1 MTDESLQRS
10 YPRLGGPGGVWAQR
24 AESLIGKTIGD
35 RYRIVSFVGGG
46 AVSTVFK
53 AKDLSTVRTVAL
65 KIMPECR
72 SASAEALKIF
82 EHGARLTIN
91 HPNLVAVHAC
101 GLTDDGAPWLAM
113 EYLEDSVTLAQV
125 LKQEPKMTLD
135 KIVILFKSI
144 CDALAYVH
152 NKGEVHFNIK
162 PTNIMIIRQ
171 QGEPDTVKIADFG
184 IGKIS
189 LEREMEI
196 YDDRLP
202 RYSSALYMSP
212 EQFQGQRIHA
222 QSDVYSI
229 GCMLYEAL
237 SGKPPLVGLTL
248 LDTMDRH
255 LREPPIPITDA
266 APQVP
271 PRLANVVMRCLHKEP
286 ARRYRTAEDLRNA
299 LDKVFNPGDPSSIV
313 LPSVPQTGTQL
324 ARKEHPM
331 FYVTFLLSAVLL
343 IVTIVIALSMALQ

>member
-10 YPRLGGPGGVWAQR
+10 YPRMGGPGGVWAQR
-24 AESLIGKTIGD
+24 AESLVGKTIGE
-35 RYRIVSFVGGG
+35 RYRIVSFIGGG

-53 AKDLSTVRTVAL
+53 AKDLSTARTVAL

-91 HPNLVAVHAC
+91 HPNLVVVHAC
-101 GLTDDGAPWLAM
+101 GLTEDGAPWLAM
-113 EYLEDSVTLAQV
+113 EYLEEAISLAQL
-125 LKQEPKMTLD
+125 LKQEQKLTLD
-135 KIVILFKSI
+135 RVVSLFQKI
-144 CDALAYVH
+144 CDALAYIH
-152 NKGEVHFNIK
+152 TKGEVHFNIK
-162 PTNIMIIRQ
+162 PTNIMIMRRE
-171 QGEPDTVKIADFG
+171 GEGDQVKIADFG

-255 LREPPIPITDA
+255 LREPPVPIQDA
-266 APQVP
+266 APHVP

-286 ARRYRTAEDLRNA
+286 ARRYRTAEELRAA
-299 LDKVFNPGDPSSIV
+299 LDKVFNPGDPSSVI
-313 LPSVPQTGTQL
+313 LPSVPQGTQL
-324 ARKEHPM
+324 ARKEHPL

-343 IVTIVIALSMALQ
+343 IITLVIAFTMALQ

>member
-1 MTDESLQRS
+1 MTDDSLQRS

-72 SASAEALKIF
+72 NASVEALKIF

-91 HPNLVAVHAC
+91 HPNLVMVHAC
-101 GLTDDGAPWLAM
+101 GLTEDGAPWLAM
-113 EYLEDSVTLAQV
+113 EYLEDAVPLAQIF
-125 LKQEPKMTLD
+125 KQEQHMTLD
-135 KIVILFKSI
+135 RVVHLFKSI
-144 CDALAYVH
+144 CDALAYIH
-152 NKGEVHFNIK
+152 AKGEVHFNIK
-162 PTNIMIIRQ
+162 PTNIMVTRKE
-171 QGEPDTVKIADFG
+171 GELETVKIADFG

-212 EQFQGQRIHA
+212 EQFQGQRIHP

-255 LREPPIPITDA
+255 LREPPVPIVDA
-266 APQVP
+266 APHVP
-271 PRLANVVMRCLHKEP
+271 PRLANVVMRCLNKEP
-286 ARRYRTAEDLRNA
+286 ARRYRTAEELRNA
-299 LDKVFNPGDPSSIV
+299 LEKVFNPGDPSSV
-313 LPSVPQTGTQL
+313 ALPSVPQGHQL
-324 ARKEHPM
+324 ARKEHPL

-343 IVTIVIALSMALQ
+343 IVTLVIAISMAFQ